1 MSFSDQSF
9 EAFLVSVAAKTPA
22 PGGGAVA
29 SAVGALSAALAGM
42 VVAYSVG
49 KKNLAEH
56 QQLLD
61 ETTHRLVR
69 ARELM
74 LGLAAEDMAAYTV
87 LNELGKLPETDA
99 RRAAEYL
106 PSLRTAVQIPM
117 AVVAASVD
125 LLRLFDTLAT
135 RTNRYLRSDLAIAAV
150 LADATA
156 RSSRWNVL
164 INSRELPA
172 DERSRV
178 EAELG
183 RMLDTSARLCVAVE
197 GKCGE

>member
-1 MSFSDQSF
+1 MPHNKP
-9 EAFLVSVAAKTPA
+9 LV
-22 PGGGAVA
+22 
-29 SAVGALSAALAGM
+29 
-42 VVAYSVG
+42 VVTRR
-49 KKNLAEH
+49 LP
-56 QQLLD
+56 D
-61 ETTHRLVR
+61 TIETRL
-69 ARELM
+69 RELFKAN
-74 LGLAAEDMAAYTV
+74 LFLLQLPPGPQSHLPPAVVQAEVQTKTAINRAQLQLHKALHPIFVKVQQDQFW
-87 LNELGKLPETDA
+87 LTD
-99 RRAAEYL
+99 
-106 PSLRTAVQIPM
+106 QIPM

>member
-9 EAFLVSVAAKTPA
+9 DALLGSVAAKTPA

-56 QQLLD
+56 QHLLD
-61 ETTHRLVR
+61 ETTHRLER

-106 PSLRTAVQIPM
+106 PALRTAVQIPM

-135 RTNRYLRSDLAIAAV
+135 RTNRYLRSDLGIAAV

-183 RMLDTSARLCVAVE
+183 RMLETSTRLCVAVE
-197 GKCGE
+197 AKCGE

>member
-9 EAFLVSVAAKTPA
+9 DAFLGSVASKTPA

-61 ETTHRLVR
+61 ETTHRLER
-69 ARELM
+69 ARALM
-74 LGLAAEDMAAYTV
+74 LGLAAEDMASYTV

-106 PSLRTAVQIPM
+106 PALRTAVQIPM

-135 RTNRYLRSDLAIAAV
+135 RTNRYLRSDLGIAAV

>member
-9 EAFLVSVAAKTPA
+9 DAFLDSVASKIPA

-29 SAVGALSAALAGM
+29 SAVGALSVALAGM

-56 QQLLD
+56 QQLLN
-61 ETTHRLVR
+61 ETTHRLER
-69 ARELM
+69 ARGLM

-106 PSLRTAVQIPM
+106 PALRTAVQIPM

-135 RTNRYLRSDLAIAAV
+135 RTNRYLRSDLGIAAV

-164 INSRELPA
+164 INSRELPE

-183 RMLDTSARLCVAVE
+183 RMLDTSARLCATVE
-197 GKCGE
+197 SKCGE

>member
-9 EAFLVSVAAKTPA
+9 DAFLDSVASKIPA

-29 SAVGALSAALAGM
+29 SAVGALSVALAGM

-56 QQLLD
+56 QQLLN
-61 ETTHRLVR
+61 ETTHRLER
-69 ARELM
+69 ARGLM

-106 PSLRTAVQIPM
+106 PALRTAVQIPM

-135 RTNRYLRSDLAIAAV
+135 RTNRYLRSDLGIAAV

-183 RMLDTSARLCVAVE
+183 RMLDTSARLCATVE
-197 GKCGE
+197 SKCGE